1 VALLARPHLQS
12 DDVGA
17 PVPGGGIVTGCEP
30 DPLPVPVGPDPL
42 PVGPDPLPVGPDPLP
57 VGGPPL
63 PLETQAH

>member
-17 PVPGGGIVTGCEP
+17 PVPGGGIVGCGP

-42 PVGPDPLPVGPDPLP
+42 PVPVGPDPLP

>member
-17 PVPGGGIVTGCEP
+17 PVPGPGGGIVTGCSP
-30 DPLPVPVGPDPL
+30 DPLPV
-42 PVGPDPLPVGPDPLP
+42 PVGPDPLP